1 MDPVSPLSNVPSCYP
16 HIPTQARLARKA
28 GQPSLHANFMARP
41 ALIESVSSECSSG
54 FDNRRMENDR
64 EDDMAQKQICF
75 VVMGFGK
82 KTDYPTGR
90 VIDLDKSYQYIIKPA
105 AEEAGLNCVRAD
117 EIIHSGTIDVP
128 MYEQL
133 LTADV
138 VVADVSTSNCN
149 AFYELGVRH
158 ALRPYTTITIAEE
171 KMVFPF
177 DVNHIAIRKY
187 QHLGEGIDFGEVM
200 RMKAALKEAIQ
211 TIASKPTDDSPVY
224 TFLKD
229 LHPPVRG
236 MMKEAVPKSAA
247 AGIVKESPTVQP
259 ADQDSTKT
267 TTVSTLMTQ
276 AQTAMDKS
284 DFLTAKSLLAVVK
297 GMLPN
302 DPYVSQKLALATYK
316 SKLPSPTQ
324 ALKDA
329 HAILTELNPEIS
341 TDTETLG
348 LWGAVHKRLW
358 EIAGDRSYLDISI
371 FAYEKGFYL
380 KNDYYNGIN
389 LAYLFNVR
397 AAVSDVPDSIA
408 DFVLAQRT
416 RKRVLTIC
424 DSLLHSG
431 HELPGQEEYWVRASM
446 AEAWLGLGDA
456 AKSQESLNAA
466 FALEPKPSQWMQDS
480 ATEQLH
486 KLSNLL
492 ASSPLKKVS

>member
-1 MDPVSPLSNVPSCYP
+1 M
-16 HIPTQARLARKA
+16 
-28 GQPSLHANFMARP
+28 G
-41 ALIESVSSECSSG
+41 E
-54 FDNRRMENDR
+54 
-64 EDDMAQKQICF
+64 KQVCF

-105 AEEAGLNCVRAD
+105 AVEAGLECVRAD
-117 EIIHSGTIDVP
+117 EIIHSGTIDMP

-158 ALRPYTTITIAEE
+158 ALRPYTTITIAED

-187 QHLGEGIDFGEVM
+187 QHLGDGIDFGEVM

-229 LHPPVRG
+229 LRPPVRG
-236 MMKEAVPKSAA
+236 AKEAALKSAV
-247 AGIVKESPTVQP
+247 AGIVDGRPASQP
-259 ADQDSTKT
+259 AGQDSTNT
-267 TTVSTLMTQ
+267 ATVSTLMTQ
-276 AQTAMDKS
+276 VQTALEKG
-284 DFLTAKSLLAVVK
+284 DFLTARSLLAVVK

-302 DPYVSQKLALATYK
+302 DPYVSQNLALATYK
-316 SKLPSPTQ
+316 CKLPSPTE

-329 HAILTELNPEIS
+329 RAILTELNPEIS

-348 LWGAVHKRLW
+348 LWGAVHKKLW

-389 LAYLFNVR
+389 LAYLFNER
-397 AAVSDVPDSIA
+397 AAVSNVPESIA

-416 RKRVLTIC
+416 RKRVLAIC
-424 DSLLHSG
+424 NSLLHSG
-431 HELPGQEEYWVRASM
+431 HKVLDQEDYWIRATM

-456 AKSQESLNAA
+456 AKSKESLDSA
-466 FALEPKPSQWMQDS
+466 FAVEPKPSQWMQDS
-480 ATEQLH
+480 TLEQMR
-486 KLSNLL
+486 KLGKLL
-492 ASSPLKKVS
+492 ASSSAIPYLAQAQGENR

>member
-1 MDPVSPLSNVPSCYP
+1 MGD
-16 HIPTQARLARKA
+16 
-28 GQPSLHANFMARP
+28 
-41 ALIESVSSECSSG
+41 
-54 FDNRRMENDR
+54 
-64 EDDMAQKQICF
+64 KQICF

-105 AEEAGLNCVRAD
+105 AEEAGLQCVRAD

-133 LTADV
+133 LNADV

-158 ALRPYTTITIAEE
+158 ALRPYTTITIAED

-187 QHLGEGIDFGEVM
+187 QHLGDGIDFGEVL
-200 RMKAALKEAIQ
+200 RMKGELREAIRA
-211 TIASKPTDDSPVY
+211 IAAKPTDDSPVY

-229 LHPPVRG
+229 LRPPVRG
-236 MMKEAVPKSAA
+236 AKEAGLKLAM
-247 AGIVKESPTVQP
+247 AGITSQEP
-259 ADQDSTKT
+259 AAKDSANTE
-267 TTVSTLMTQ
+267 TVSTLMTQ
-276 AQTAMDKS
+276 AQAALDKS
-284 DFLTAKSLLAVVK
+284 DFLTAKSLLVVVK
-297 GMLPN
+297 SMMPN
-302 DPYVSQKLALATYK
+302 DPYVAQKLALATYK
-316 SKLPSPTQ
+316 SKLPDPTQ

-358 EIAGDRSYLDISI
+358 EITGDRSYLDISI

-389 LAYLFNVR
+389 LAYLFNDR
-397 AAVSDVPDSIA
+397 AALSVPPESVA
-408 DFVLAQRT
+408 DFVCAERA
-416 RKRVLTIC
+416 RRRVLAIC
-424 DSLLHSG
+424 DSLLQSG
-431 HELPGQEEYWVRASM
+431 RHLAGQDEYWIRATM

-456 AKSQESLNAA
+456 AKSKQTLDAA
-466 FALEPKPSQWMQDS
+466 FALQPSPSQWMRDS
-480 ATEQLH
+480 TVDQLQ
-486 KLSNLL
+486 KLEKLL
-492 ASSPLKKVS
+492 AATPVK